1 MAKNMIANCEELR
14 RSFPAA
20 PQTATIGIDLGDRYS
35 HCCFLGPDGAVLSEG
50 RVRTTP
56 EAMASHFKD
65 LPSSRIA
72 IEVGAHSRWVSQL
85 LLDWGH
91 EVVVANPRNLQ
102 MITSSVRKSDILC
115 GGLCP
120 PVMARPRDV
129 LLIRVC
135 SAISPSA
142 NVRAIPYGH
151 PQMMATG
158 PKR

>member
-35 HCCFLGPDGAVLSEG
+35 HCCFLGQDGAVLSEG

-85 LLDWGH
+85 LQDWVMKWSWPIRGTTNDY
-91 EVVVANPRNLQ
+91 VQRSKVGYSGRPYAR
-102 MITSSVRKSDILC
+102 SSC
-115 GGLCP
+115 
-120 PVMARPRDV
+120 AR
-129 LLIRVC
+129 
-135 SAISPSA
+135 
-142 NVRAIPYGH
+142 
-151 PQMMATG
+151 
-158 PKR
+158 